1 MSGRQLSIGGRV
13 TLINSVVLLFFFQGS
28 DLCDK
33 RITEHSKK
41 LLVWGSVWIAIKFV
55 GLVDIV
61 FVNLKKMEVWVQKI
75 VVFQFVIIEQ
85 VQMEV
90 FE

>member
-1 MSGRQLSIGGRV
+1 
-13 TLINSVVLLFFFQGS
+13 
-28 DLCDK
+28 
-33 RITEHSKK
+33 
-41 LLVWGSVWIAIKFV
+41 VWGSVWIAIKFV

-75 VVFQFVIIEQ
+75 VAFQFVIIEQ